1 MVDFIDRAILIGLGL
16 EQKLK
21 ELVSELEKKGKESK
35 GREEGGREAEGLSAT
50 QRFENVMVE
59 DVTRT
64 IRDMLSILKDGKDRL
79 TGAISSSTEDIA
91 EKLNLATREELEI
104 VKEMAQ
110 VAREKVDELEKKV
123 EALEK
128 KTKKHKD

>member
-35 GREEGGREAEGLSAT
+35 GAEEAEKAEGLSAT
-50 QRFENVMVE
+50 QRFENIMVE

-79 TGAISSSTEDIA
+79 TSVISSSTEDIA